1 MPKPNA
7 TVESAEASLANH
19 PAVRAWRKLKC
30 AEPAAA
36 DLAQFAW
43 NALTP
48 ILLWSVA
55 QVCWPR
61 LHLSDFRRLG
71 DLGRV
76 FRWINALAWANW
88 GFHERAVECYIAKMR
103 FYEPEVAEWAQEQ
116 SPYLSWNET
125 VVGRSTQSGPT

>member
-30 AEPAAA
+30 AEPAAV
-36 DLAQFAW
+36 DLAQFAG

-48 ILLWSVA
+48 ILLPTGRSRK
-55 QVCWPR
+55 CSPR

-88 GFHERAVECYIAKMR
+88 GFHERAVECYITKMK
-103 FYEPEVAEWAQEQ
+103 FYEPEVAEWAQEV
-116 SPYLSWNET
+116 LSKLE
-125 VVGRSTQSGPT
+125 